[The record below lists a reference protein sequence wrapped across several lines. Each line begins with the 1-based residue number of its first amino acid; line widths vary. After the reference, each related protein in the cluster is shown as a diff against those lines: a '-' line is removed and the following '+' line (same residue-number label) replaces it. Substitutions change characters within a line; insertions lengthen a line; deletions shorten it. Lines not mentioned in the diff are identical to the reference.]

1 MTTADREA
9 PPPVDPAEGRRET
22 DAEPEAQDE
31 GRLEALR
38 DLEAWLETPMRVLG
52 FVWLALLV
60 AELAWGLSPVLEV
73 ASVAIWVVFLLDF
86 GLRFA
91 LAPRKLAYLRAH
103 WLTAISLLLPALRVV
118 RTLRALRLLRAARA
132 TQGLRL
138 VKVVGSINRGMRAL
152 RATMERRGAGYALAL
167 TAIVTF
173 VGAAGMRAFEGDA
186 PDGRGLNDYGSALWW
201 TAMLV
206 TTMGSDYWPRTPEG
220 RALCLLLAVYS
231 FAVFG
236 YVTATLASFFIGRDA
251 ADPRAEVPSAQ
262 AIEALREE
270 IRALRRDIREHPERD
285 HPPRPAGPPD

>member
-1 MTTADREA
+1 MTPAGREG
-9 PPPVDPAEGRRET
+9 PPLASPAEGEPAI
-22 DAEPEAQDE
+22 DATAPEARDE
-31 GRLEALR
+31 DRLEALR

-60 AELAWGLSPVLEV
+60 AELAWGLSPALEV

-91 LAPRKLAYLRAH
+91 LAPRKLAYLRDH
-103 WLTAISLLLPALRVV
+103 WLTVVSLVLPALRVL
-118 RTLRALRLLRAARA
+118 RTLRAVRLLRAAR
-132 TQGLRL
+132 TTRGLRL

-152 RATMERRGAGYALAL
+152 RATMERRGAGYVLAL
-167 TAIVTF
+167 TALVTL
-173 VGAAGMRAFEGDA
+173 VGAAGMRAFEGGA
-186 PDGRGLNDYGSALWW
+186 PDGHGLNDYGTALWW

-251 ADPRAEVPSAQ
+251 AEPQAEVSSAH
-262 AIEALREE
+262 AIEALHEE
-270 IRALRRDIREHPERD
+270 VRALRRDLRERNP
-285 HPPRPAGPPD
+285 PPRPSGPPD